1 MKQKVVLWLEDYQV
15 EAMKEIAAKEF
26 RTLSSAATALFE
38 IALIARAH
46 ARPQTVTPPAP
57 STEPFTEP
65 ETTAQ
70 AAIDDFRQQL
80 VQMMVRLERIAGYYL

>member
-15 EAMKEIAAKEF
+15 EAMKEIATKEF

-38 IALIARAH
+38 IALIARAN
-46 ARPQTVTPPAP
+46 ARPQTVTQTA
-57 STEPFTEP
+57 PFTEP
-65 ETTAQ
+65 DTTAR

-80 VQMMVRLERIAGYYL
+80 VQMMVRLERISDAYL